1 MRKEM
6 SGMNESY
13 KELLVKKER
22 DIKQTLLRVI
32 CIIPTALVGFL
43 TLITGNI
50 ILFIV
55 TVALGVLDYFV
66 FQWTDVEYEYLYLDK
81 EVTID
86 KIMAK
91 TRRKRACV
99 IDVQKIEILA
109 PVTSHQLDSYRNREV
124 KTLDYSAGRDLPEQK
139 LYAAYYEGNQK
150 YQLNLTEDFAKTIRG
165 IIPRKVF
172 TE

>member
-1 MRKEM
+1 
-6 SGMNESY
+6 MNESY

-22 DIKQTLLRVI
+22 DIKQKLARVL
-32 CIIPTALVGFL
+32 CLVPTVLIGFF

-66 FQWTDVEYEYLYLDK
+66 FQWTDIEYEYLYLDK
-81 EVTID
+81 EITID

-99 IDVQKIEILA
+99 IDVGKIEILA
-109 PVTSHQLDSYRNREV
+109 PVNSHQLDSYRNRQV
-124 KTLDYSAGRDLPEQK
+124 KTLDYSAGNDLPEQK

-150 YQLNLTEDFAKTIRG
+150 YQLNLTEDFVKTIRG

-172 TE
+172 MD